1 MRFCECCLKPFPNIF
16 LVTKVCCLLMLE
28 VILHYSGPFCEKRS
42 TTEVW
47 ASIFSAK
54 TCQTLGIVFLPDDKI
69 TEIPRTLRETAYGH
83 LPRPAEE
90 ISEFKLIKL
99 RLWIDLGVIMWIC
112 GRRPQIHI
120 ISPKSIHNLN
130 LINLNS
136 LICSSK
142 HKCNTSKTNHRHV
155 RKELVTS
162 KPG

>member
-1 MRFCECCLKPFPNIF
+1 MIVANTFGNLTLLWAILRKTLNYRSMGQYFFSKNLPNLGNSF
-16 LVTKVCCLLMLE
+16 LAWCKFFLL
-28 VILHYSGPFCEKRS
+28 F
-42 TTEVW
+42 
-47 ASIFSAK
+47 
-54 TCQTLGIVFLPDDKI
+54 FL
-69 TEIPRTLRETAYGH
+69 PRTLRGTAYGH

-130 LINLNS
+130 LLNLNS

-162 KPG
+162 KLG

>member
-1 MRFCECCLKPFPNIF
+1 MLTTPGSNPGLDLHTFFIYLFFVFSNYFCEQ
-16 LVTKVCCLLMLE
+16 
-28 VILHYSGPFCEKRS
+28 
-42 TTEVW
+42 TT
-47 ASIFSAK
+47 
-54 TCQTLGIVFLPDDKI
+54 
-69 TEIPRTLRETAYGH
+69 YGY

-130 LINLNS
+130 LLNLNS

-142 HKCNTSKTNHRHV
+142 QKCNTSKTNHRHV

-162 KPG
+162 KLG

>member
-1 MRFCECCLKPFPNIF
+1 MDIASDLWCSLPPVQILLTTNVFF
-16 LVTKVCCLLMLE
+16 LL
-28 VILHYSGPFCEKRS
+28 F
-42 TTEVW
+42 
-47 ASIFSAK
+47 
-54 TCQTLGIVFLPDDKI
+54 FL
-69 TEIPRTLRETAYGH
+69 PRTLRGTAYGH

-130 LINLNS
+130 LLNLNS

-142 HKCNTSKTNHRHV
+142 QKCNTSKTNHRHV

-162 KPG
+162 KLG